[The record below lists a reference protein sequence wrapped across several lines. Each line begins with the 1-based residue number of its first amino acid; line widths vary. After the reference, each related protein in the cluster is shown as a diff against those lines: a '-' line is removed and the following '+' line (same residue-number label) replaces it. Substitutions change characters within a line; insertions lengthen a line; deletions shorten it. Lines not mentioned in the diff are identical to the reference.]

1 MARVQGQGQRDGAGG
16 RTIIPC
22 RRPRYGVLSMMTG
35 MDRRQALLQPAVATA
50 LAAWAG
56 PLWPGPARPAPG
68 LKVLRLA
75 SESETGFNPAR
86 VRFSNLEHSR
96 SDNRA
101 PSPVG
106 TGGGGGRGFLPDGE
120 E

>member
-1 MARVQGQGQRDGAGG
+1 VE
-16 RTIIPC
+16 
-22 RRPRYGVLSMMTG
+22 V
-35 MDRRQALLQPAVATA
+35 
-50 LAAWAG
+50 
-56 PLWPGPARPAPG
+56 
-68 LKVLRLA
+68 
-75 SESETGFNPAR
+75 GFNPAR

-106 TGGGGGRGFLPDGE
+106 SGGGGGRGFLPDGE